1 MQVDEVVIP
10 AATSFTWDDTSQN
23 LILIV
28 LAGHLFFNDQVAGP
42 DQTLVVPA
50 GQTTTLTV
58 DGGRSRG
65 PPRPAHGPPGPHHA
79 SGTTSWLLT
88 MTSLG
93 CPTKRTVTFTST

>member
-1 MQVDEVVIP
+1 MDMQVDEVVIP

-58 DGGRSRG
+58 DGQE
-65 PPRPAHGPPGPHHA
+65 ALHA
-79 SGTTSWLLT
+79 LLMVHQAPT
-88 MTSLG
+88 MLAAPLLG
-93 CPTKRTVTFTST
+93 C

>member
-10 AATSFTWDDTSQN
+10 VATSFTWDDTSQN

-58 DGGRSRG
+58 DGQE
-65 PPRPAHGPPGPHHA
+65 ALHA
-79 SGTTSWLLT
+79 LLMVRQAPT
-88 MTSLG
+88 MLAAPLLG
-93 CPTKRTVTFTST
+93 C